1 MKYLIDRQE
10 KFCIICLEEE
20 KLNSLNAAQFKSELV
35 LLNAEGVRNIIMDLN
50 KTSFVDSSG
59 LSAILV
65 GNRLCKQA
73 NGTFV
78 VSQINEQ
85 IAKLLKISQLETIL
99 NITPTNE
106 EAIDLVMMEEVERS
120 LREEGDDE

>member
-1 MKYLIDRQE
+1 MKFLIDRQE
-10 KFCIICLEEE
+10 KFCIISLEEE

-35 LLNAEGVRNIIMDLN
+35 MLNAEGVKNIIMDLG
-50 KTSFVDSSG
+50 KTTFVDSSG
-59 LSAILV
+59 LSSILV

-78 VSQINEQ
+78 LSRIHDQVT
-85 IAKLLKISQLETIL
+85 KLLKISQLDSIL

-106 EAIDLVMMEEVERS
+106 EAVDIVIMEEVERN
-120 LREEGDDE
+120 LNEGSDD